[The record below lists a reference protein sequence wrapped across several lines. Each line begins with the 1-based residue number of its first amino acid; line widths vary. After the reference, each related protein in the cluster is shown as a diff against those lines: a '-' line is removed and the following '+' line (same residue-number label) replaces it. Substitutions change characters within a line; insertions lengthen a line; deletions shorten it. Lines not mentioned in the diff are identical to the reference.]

1 MSLARYIFE
10 VRPWQLTSF
19 IYNRFAEI
27 SRLRLI
33 FRWMKKVAKTI
44 FHYFTDPL
52 ATKKL
57 LFINRYACCVSLLRI
72 DKPVTTVFNI
82 FFFKL
87 LVYFG
92 SLLLAIYN

>member
-1 MSLARYIFE
+1 MSLARYNYE
-10 VRPWQLTSF
+10 VPPEQPISF
-19 IYNRFAEI
+19 IYNHFAEI

-33 FRWMKKVAKTI
+33 FRLMKKVAKTI
-44 FHYFTDPL
+44 FHYFTDRL
-52 ATKKL
+52 APKKL

-87 LVYFG
+87 LVY
-92 SLLLAIYN
+92 L